1 MGDIIRSVL
10 VLGLVILVLWGIGR
24 FFTRT
29 PDDPVKAIDYAKVV
43 SQARPAADF
52 ELVAPTGLPPG
63 WKATVAR
70 FEPNS
75 WRLGVLTDDEEYIG
89 LYQVKT
95 GIERA
100 VDRFAEDSKAAGSAE
115 IAGVTWTVR
124 TGPQDRL
131 TYVRR
136 EGGLTTL
143 VNGTAP
149 RDVIETYVSSLS

>member
-10 VLGLVILVLWGIGR
+10 VLGLIILALWGLGK

-29 PDDPVKAIDYAKVV
+29 PDDPVKAIDYATVV

-52 ELVAPTGLPPG
+52 ALVAPDSLPSG
-63 WKATVAR
+63 WKATSAR

-75 WRLGVLTDDEEYIG
+75 WQLGVLTDDEEYIG
-89 LYQVKT
+89 LFQVKV
-95 GIERA
+95 GIDRA
-100 VDRFAEDSKAAGSAE
+100 VDRFADGSKDAGSAE
-115 IAGVTWTVR
+115 IAGEAWTVR
-124 TGPQDRL
+124 KGPKDRL

-143 VNGTAP
+143 INGTAS
-149 RDVIETYVSSLS
+149 RSVIEDYVSSLS